1 MCPVKLTGE
10 RKKRFDKFIR
20 KDRNVLRLHWIKN
33 MKSEDI
39 KIYRF
44 TRAIFSLE
52 ESSFLLNVTLRE
64 HLETSI
70 KYKQVSEL
78 DKTIDEIE
86 ESLFVDDI
94 VTGELT
100 VKKLKEIK
108 ETEKNFGKAG
118 IELNKRHSNA
128 KKLE

>member
-100 VKKLKEIK
+100 VKKLKKIK

-118 IELNKRHSNA
+118 IELHKWHSNA

>member
-10 RKKRFDKFIR
+10 CKKRFDKFIR
-20 KDRNVLRLHWIKN
+20 KDRNVLRFHWIKN

-39 KIYRF
+39 KTYWF

-52 ESSFLLNVTLRE
+52 ESFPLNVTLRE

-78 DKTIDEIE
+78 DKTIDEIK
-86 ESLFVDDI
+86 ESLFVDDF

-100 VKKLKEIK
+100 VKKLQKIKEI
-108 ETEKNFGKAG
+108 EKKFGKAG
-118 IELNKRHSNA
+118 IELHKRHSNA
-128 KKLE
+128 KELE

>member
-100 VKKLKEIK
+100 VKKLKKIK
-108 ETEKNFGKAG
+108 ETEKKFGKAG
-118 IELNKRHSNA
+118 IELHKWHSNA

>member
-100 VKKLKEIK
+100 VKKLKKIK
-108 ETEKNFGKAG
+108 ETEKIFGKAG
-118 IELNKRHSNA
+118 IELHKRHSNA